1 MDKLTL
7 ITGIVG
13 IVLFVISIAIIVPS
27 IVKLVKKKIA
37 FKNFIAPFLRF
48 LIIFLISTSLIL
60 LTLFLMSFKN
70 FTYEE
75 KIGTVIAK
83 KIDGDINATFTDD
96 HTQKEYT
103 FILNGDQW
111 VIEGYIL
118 RWNTTLRFL
127 GIHSYY
133 TVTRFEGRFEKPIGT
148 AVKTYEIYPEGVMW
162 QFFLKNADKIP
173 FVDAAYGIAA
183 FEYPDNN
190 TAYTVYI
197 NDTGF
202 IIRK

>member
-1 MDKLTL
+1 M
-7 ITGIVG
+7 ITGIAG
-13 IVLFVISIAIIVPS
+13 IVLFVISIAIIIPA
-27 IVKLVKKKIA
+27 IVKLVKKKIT

-48 LIIFLISTSLIL
+48 LIIFLISASLIL

-75 KIGTVIAK
+75 KIGTVFAK
-83 KIDGDINATFTDD
+83 KIDGNINVVFIDEHA
-96 HTQKEYT
+96 QKEYEFT
-103 FILNGDQW
+103 LNGDQW

-118 RWNTTLRFL
+118 RWNTALRFL
-127 GIHSYY
+127 GVHSYY
-133 TVTRFEGRFEKPIGT
+133 TVTRFEGRFEKPT
-148 AVKTYEIYPEGVMW
+148 ESAVKSYEIYPEGEMW

-173 FVDAAYGIAA
+173 FVDAAYGISA
-183 FEYPDNN
+183 FTYPEDVPY
-190 TAYTVYI
+190 AVYI

>member
-13 IVLFVISIAIIVPS
+13 IVLLVISIAIIVS
-27 IVKLVKKKIA
+27 AIVKLVKRKIS

-75 KIGTVIAK
+75 KIGTVVANKINSETNITFLDEHAK
-83 KIDGDINATFTDD
+83 REYSFT
-96 HTQKEYT
+96 
-103 FILNGDQW
+103 LNGDQW

-118 RWNTTLRFL
+118 RWNNALRFL
-127 GIHSYY
+127 GVHSYY
-133 TVTRFEGRFEKPIGT
+133 TVTRFEGRFEKPSETPI
-148 AVKTYEIYPEGVMW
+148 KSYEIYPEGEVW

-183 FEYPDNN
+183 FAYPDN
-190 TAYTVYI
+190 TTTYTVYI

>member
-7 ITGIVG
+7 ITGITG
-13 IVLFVISIAIIVPS
+13 IVLFVISIAIIVPA
-27 IVKLVKKKIA
+27 IVKLAKKKIS

-83 KIDGDINATFTDD
+83 KIDGEINVTFIDE
-96 HTQKEYT
+96 HAQKEYE

-111 VIEGYIL
+111 MIEGYIL
-118 RWNTTLRFL
+118 RWNTALRFL
-127 GIHSYY
+127 GVHSYY
-133 TVTRFEGRFEKPIGT
+133 TVTRFEGRFEKPT
-148 AVKTYEIYPEGVMW
+148 KAEVKSYEIYPEGEIW
-162 QFFLKNADKIP
+162 QFFLKNANKIP
-173 FVDAAYGIAA
+173 FVDTAYGIAA

-190 TAYTVYI
+190 AAYTVYI

-202 IIRK
+202 IIKK

>member
-7 ITGIVG
+7 ITGILG
-13 IVLFVISIAIIVPS
+13 IIFLIISIVIIVPA
-27 IVKLVKKKIA
+27 IINLIRKKIS
-37 FKNFIAPFLRF
+37 FKNFIAPLLKFV
-48 LIIFLISTSLIL
+48 IIFLISTSLIL

-75 KIGTVIAK
+75 KIGTVVAN
-83 KIDGDINATFTDD
+83 KINSEINITFLDE
-96 HTQKEYT
+96 HTQNEYT
-103 FILNGDQW
+103 FTLNGDQW
-111 VIEGYIL
+111 EIEGYIL
-118 RWNTTLRFL
+118 RWNNALRFL
-127 GIHSYY
+127 GVHSYY
-133 TVTRFEGRFEKPIGT
+133 TVTRFEGRFEKPSEMPI
-148 AVKTYEIYPEGVMW
+148 KSYEIYPEGEVW

-183 FEYPDNN
+183 FAYPDN
-190 TAYTVYI
+190 TITYTVYI